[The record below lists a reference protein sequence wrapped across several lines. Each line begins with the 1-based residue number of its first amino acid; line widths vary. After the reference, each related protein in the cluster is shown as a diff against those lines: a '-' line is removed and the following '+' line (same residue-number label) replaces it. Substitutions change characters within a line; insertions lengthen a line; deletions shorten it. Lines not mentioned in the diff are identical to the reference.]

1 MLIGE
6 LIRKW
11 FNLEREPCRSCETLQ
26 MQLSIANDE
35 KRQLLSLIMSSAKSS
50 PPVSPPIE
58 YEKLAPKAMTWNV
71 RRQLLEQEDRAQAKI
86 LAEQKAHAAS
96 SIANLEKELGLEEE
110 VMK

>member
-1 MLIGE
+1 MISE
-6 LIRKW
+6 LLRKW

-35 KRQLLSLIMSSAKSS
+35 KRQLLNLIMSSAKSS
-50 PPVSPPIE
+50 APLSPPVE

-96 SIANLEKELGLEEE
+96 SIASLEKELGVAE
-110 VMK
+110 

>member
-35 KRQLLSLIMSSAKSS
+35 KRQLLNLIMSSAKSS
-50 PPVSPPIE
+50 LPLPEPIN

-71 RRQLLEQEDRAQAKI
+71 RRQLLEQEDRAKAKI
-86 LAEQKAHAAS
+86 LAEQRVHVQQS
-96 SIANLEKELGLEEE
+96 VDELEKELNVAE
-110 VMK
+110 

>member
-50 PPVSPPIE
+50 APVSPPVD

-71 RRQLLEQEDRAQAKI
+71 RRQLLEQEDRAKAKI
-86 LAEQKAHAAS
+86 LAEQRVHVQQS
-96 SIANLEKELGLEEE
+96 VDELEKELNIAE
-110 VMK
+110 

>member
-1 MLIGE
+1 MISE
-6 LIRKW
+6 LLRKW

-35 KRQLLSLIMSSAKSS
+35 KRQLLNLIMSSAKSS
-50 PPVSPPIE
+50 VPLPEPIN

-96 SIANLEKELGLEEE
+96 SIASLEKELGVAE
-110 VMK
+110 